1 MAKRKKKSAGG
12 AFGSGAKAGPAG
24 RMHDFGGPRLDY
36 GMPARKS
43 DQSMKL
49 IQKAI
54 MSQGIQTPEELEKFL
69 NERMVGKPLDEL
81 AEQFAGEEPKTD
93 LDRAEFLMD
102 GLAEDASAAEIRRTA
117 KQALKLTPYCIA
129 AWLALSMLEE
139 DPAKAL
145 EICDQGIEKG
155 RVRFDGLIE
164 SLEEGQG
171 IWGWIEARDFMRLL
185 LERACRL
192 EELGN
197 LETALEVYQ
206 EMLSLNPGDNQGVR
220 GDTLR
225 LLMVFRRLEDA
236 RKLLDRFAN
245 DPTTDMAY
253 GRALLDI
260 VETVDRTGYEMP
272 AKGSSEKP
280 GTPSALE
287 KTLSPEFQN
296 AIQKLKRAV
305 KGNPFVPLMM
315 REPQIMG
322 VDVPDMVL
330 YGGPLEAAC
339 YTRKWAAIWYVSGL
353 PMVMMLAHYPTNP
366 ERLVKSRGY
375 AEELAEVLDQTQYLD
390 DIPWWEKFEQT
401 DN

>member
-1 MAKRKKKSAGG
+1 MAKRKKKLGGGGFGGG
-12 AFGSGAKAGPAG
+12 AKPGPG
-24 RMHDFGGPRLDY
+24 GMHDFGGPPLGF
-36 GMPARKS
+36 GMPARNP

-81 AEQFAGEEPKTD
+81 AAEFADEGPKTE
-93 LDRAEFLMD
+93 LDRAEYLMD
-102 GLAEDASAAEIRRTA
+102 GLAEDASPDEIRRTA
-117 KQALKLTPYCIA
+117 EQALELTPYCIA
-129 AWLALSMLEE
+129 AWLALATQEE

-145 EICDQGIEKG
+145 EFCDQGIEKG

-185 LERACRL
+185 LERALRL
-192 EELGN
+192 EGTGDPE
-197 LETALEVYQ
+197 EALEVYQ
-206 EMLSLNPGDNQGVR
+206 EMLTLNPGDNQGVR
-220 GDTLR
+220 GDMLR

-236 RKLLDRFAN
+236 RDLLNRFPT

-253 GRALLDI
+253 GRALLGI
-260 VETVDRTGYEMP
+260 VETVDRTGYQMP
-272 AKGSSEKP
+272 AKGAS
-280 GTPSALE
+280 GTSNVPAALA
-287 KTLSPEFQN
+287 KSLGPEFHG
-296 AIQKLKRAV
+296 AIQLLKRAV

-322 VDVPDMVL
+322 VEIPDMVI
-330 YGGPLEAAC
+330 YGGPFEAAV
-339 YTRKWAAIWYVSGL
+339 YTRKWAVIWYASGL

-366 ERLVKSRGY
+366 ERLLKSGEY
-375 AEELAEVLDQTQYLD
+375 SEELAEVLDQTEHLV
-390 DIPWWEKFEQT
+390 DIAWWEKFDRT
-401 DN
+401 DG